1 MPQTFKEVIMADRK
15 TIEGLAN
22 SADFAQL
29 VQRLYGDGKL
39 EYQIDRYRQIYDIH
53 SKKYGEGGIFYS
65 SPGRIEVCGDY
76 RRVDRLLAYS
86 YQLDRPRRKK
96 ERRGQ
101 SSCLSERRV
110 RLFQRKRFEYRR
122 LLRYDDKRRF
132 QRCGC
137 FFFGML

>member
-65 SPGRIEVCGDY
+65 SPGRIEVCGNHTDHNNGKVMAASINLDAIAVCAPSLNNTV
-76 RRVDRLLAYS
+76 RVQSIGHALNVVDIEKLLPDETEFDIQ
-86 YQLDRPRRKK
+86 QLW
-96 ERRGQ
+96 
-101 SSCLSERRV
+101 
-110 RLFQRKRFEYRR
+110 
-122 LLRYDDKRRF
+122 
-132 QRCGC
+132 
-137 FFFGML
+137 